1 MNIPDNSVVVS
12 KIIEI
17 INNPNVEI
25 SAHTKFYD
33 IPNMDS
39 LNTMDVIND
48 IEDYYD
54 VVVNIHYVDWVLTV
68 NDLALLIIE
77 EIKKQP

>member
-25 SAHTKFYD
+25 SADTKFFD

-68 NDLALLIIE
+68 NDLASLVIE

>member
-1 MNIPDNSVVVS
+1 
-12 KIIEI
+12 
-17 INNPNVEI
+17 
-25 SAHTKFYD
+25 
-33 IPNMDS
+33 MDS

-68 NDLALLIIE
+68 NDLASLVIE